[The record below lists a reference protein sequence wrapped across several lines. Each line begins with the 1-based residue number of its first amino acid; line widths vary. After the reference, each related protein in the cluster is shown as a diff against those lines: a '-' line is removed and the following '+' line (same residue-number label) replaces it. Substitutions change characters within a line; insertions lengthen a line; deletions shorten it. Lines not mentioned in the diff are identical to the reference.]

1 MNLDNMNEE
10 QYNKLVE
17 DISNKVVDKLMEVQK
32 EYDKQFKK
40 DLDKRYGYQV
50 DFKPVSSE
58 WVKFSM
64 DNHGKDPFKD
74 IKMEKEELE
83 WEISVY
89 EEELQKA
96 VEEERYEDA
105 EKISLDINNLKEK
118 LSRL

>member
-10 QYNKLVE
+10 QYKKLVQ
-17 DISNKVVDKLMEVQK
+17 DISDNVVEKLMKVQK
-32 EYDKQFKK
+32 QYDEEFRQELEKK
-40 DLDKRYGYQV
+40 YGYQV
-50 DFKPVSSE
+50 EFKPATTE
-58 WVKFSM
+58 WVKFNM